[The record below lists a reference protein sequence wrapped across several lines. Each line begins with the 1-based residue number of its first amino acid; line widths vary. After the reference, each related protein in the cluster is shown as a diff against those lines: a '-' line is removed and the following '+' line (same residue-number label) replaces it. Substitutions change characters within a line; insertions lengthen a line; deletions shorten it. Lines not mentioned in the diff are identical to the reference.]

1 MSLDYTTTALVESL
15 KRRIIV
21 PTAQSLFTQDQF
33 IAIMNDEMHSTLIPY
48 IHAAREEYFVTNYD
62 VTVGSSQDVYPM
74 PSRAIG
80 GMLRDVVL
88 VDTSD
93 NEVEVPRL
101 EPEYIKSS
109 SVMSSARLNGYYLK
123 DSNVVLF
130 PKPGIISTYTTLRLK
145 YERRP
150 NNLVSVSKASYIT
163 NINTGTNEVTIAST
177 PTNWTSATIF
187 DFISNNPIFS
197 SIADS
202 KSVTSLVGNI
212 LTFATLPT
220 GIALGHWVSEQYT
233 TPVAQLPYEAHH
245 VLAQLGA
252 TKCLE
257 ALKDKVGLEDA
268 KAKAKEMLSDFVRI
282 INPRVGGAA
291 KKIVNRGG
299 IFEYG
304 RQTGN
309 SNRI

>member
-33 IAIMNDEMHSTLIPY
+33 IAIMNDEMHSVLIPY
-48 IHAAREEYFVTNYD
+48 IHATREEYFVRNYD
-62 VTVGSSQDVYPM
+62 VTVASSQDTYRI

-88 VDTSD
+88 VDTNG
-93 NEVEVPRL
+93 NEVEVPYL
-101 EPEYIKSS
+101 QPEYTKSS
-109 SVMSSARLNGYYLK
+109 TVMSSARLNGYYFK
-123 DSNVVLF
+123 DDNVVLF
-130 PKPGIISTYTTLRLK
+130 PKPGVISTYTTLRLK

-163 NINTGTNEVTIAST
+163 NINTGTNEVTVASV
-177 PTNWTSATIF
+177 PTTWTSATIF
-187 DFISNNPIFS
+187 DIISNNPIFS
-197 SIADS
+197 AITDDQ
-202 KSVTSLVGNI
+202 SVVSLVGNV
-212 LTFATLPT
+212 LTFAALPS
-220 GIALGHWVSEQYT
+220 GLALGQWVAEQNT

-252 TKCLE
+252 AKCLE
-257 ALKDKVGLEDA
+257 ALKDKTGLEDA
-268 KAKAKEMLSDFVRI
+268 KAKAKEMISDLIRI

-304 RQTGN
+304 RQTGIW
-309 SNRI
+309 NRV